1 MLNIRPHQKGV
12 HGFTLIEL
20 MVSLVVLGILL
31 SIAMPSFRAWMLNIQ
46 IRNASESILTGIQR
60 ARAEAVGRNTGVTFV
75 IAANSSWTVN
85 VINPASVIETRLS
98 SEGSEKVTRTIL
110 PDGAT
115 TLTFSNLGLVV
126 TNGDGS
132 ASLQQIDFTA
142 SGANRNMRIVI
153 GAGGSARM
161 CDPSLP
167 TGSNPRACN

>member
-1 MLNIRPHQKGV
+1 MLNALPNQKRV
-12 HGFTLIEL
+12 RGFTLVEL
-20 MVSLVVLGILL
+20 MISIVVLVVLL
-31 SIAMPSFRAWMLNIQ
+31 SIAMPSFRTWLLNIQ

-60 ARAEAVGRNTGVTFV
+60 ARAEAIGQNTGVTF
-75 IAANSSWTVN
+75 AMTADSSWTVN
-85 VINPASVIETRLS
+85 VINPATVIETRLA
-98 SEGSEKVTRTIL
+98 SEGSEKVTRTVL

-115 TLTFSNLGLVV
+115 ALTFSNLGLVV
-126 TNGDGS
+126 PNGDGS
-132 ASLQQIDFTA
+132 ASLQQIDFMA